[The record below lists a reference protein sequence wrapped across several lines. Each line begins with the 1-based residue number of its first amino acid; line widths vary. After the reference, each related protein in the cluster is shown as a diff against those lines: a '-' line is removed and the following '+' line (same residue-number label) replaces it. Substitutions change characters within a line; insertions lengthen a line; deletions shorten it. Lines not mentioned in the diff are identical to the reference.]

1 MSSKQLSGDSTRIG
15 RKNPWWISIVVILGA
30 LLLASGAVISK
41 VDPSLLANGEH
52 ITAATR
58 VFADYTFAR
67 DLPLACMLLLLLAIK
82 ARQILAGTMVLIAL
96 IQILDMIND
105 LIRGDFLLVP
115 VVLVFAIVFLVG
127 ASKVFGQPV
136 WHVDAWRERESH
148 SPESR

>member
-1 MSSKQLSGDSTRIG
+1 MSKEKLSSDSTEVG
-15 RKNPWWISIVVILGA
+15 SKYPWWISIAVMLGA

-41 VDPSLLANGEH
+41 VDPSLLANGDH

-67 DLPLACMLLLLLAIK
+67 DLPLAFMLLFLLAIR
-82 ARQILAGTMVLIAL
+82 ARRILAGVMVLIAL

-105 LIRGDFLLVP
+105 LVRGDFLLVP
-115 VVLVFAIVFLVG
+115 VVLAFAIVFLVG

-136 WHVDAWRERESH
+136 WHVDPWREPDSR
-148 SPESR
+148 SPESH

>member
-1 MSSKQLSGDSTRIG
+1 MSRKQLSSDSTGIG
-15 RKNPWWISIVVILGA
+15 GNNPWWISIAVILGA
-30 LLLASGAVISK
+30 ILLASGAVISK

-67 DLPLACMLLLLLAIK
+67 DLALACMLLLLLAIK
-82 ARQILAGTMVLIAL
+82 ARQILAGTMVSIAL
-96 IQILDMIND
+96 IQMLDMIND
-105 LIRGDFLLVP
+105 LVRGDFLLVP

-148 SPESR
+148 SPEPR